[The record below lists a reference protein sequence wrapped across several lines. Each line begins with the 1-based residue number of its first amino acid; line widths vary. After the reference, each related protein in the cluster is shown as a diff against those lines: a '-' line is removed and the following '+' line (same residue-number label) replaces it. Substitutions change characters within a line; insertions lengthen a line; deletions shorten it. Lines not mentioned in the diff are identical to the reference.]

1 MNEWLVAATA
11 LIVGIGPCLALCL
24 AGKPVDGLVA
34 LELAGTLTCAALL
47 LLSEG
52 FHRQSFV
59 DLAVVFAAL
68 NFAGGLA
75 FARMLERRL

>member
-1 MNEWLVAATA
+1 MNEWLVACVA
-11 LIVGIGPCLALCL
+11 LVAGLGPCLLLCGL
-24 AGKPVDGLVA
+24 GKPVDGLVA
-34 LELAGTLTCAALL
+34 LELAGTLTCATLL

-59 DLAVVFAAL
+59 DLAVVFAVL
-68 NFAGGLA
+68 NFGGGLA